1 MPPQPVDRI
10 LTNGTVLTM
19 NPAFDVY
26 SPGAVAIRGTQ
37 IVAVG
42 SAVEVAEAYEA
53 EDVLD
58 CQQLV
63 ILPGL
68 INAHTH
74 APMSL
79 LRGLAD
85 DLRLDVW
92 LLGYMMPVEREFV
105 SPEFVRLGTRLAC
118 GEMIRSGITCFA
130 DMYYYEE
137 YVAAAAVDCGMRAL
151 CGETVLKFPTPDA
164 YSFEASLRRC
174 RDFVEHWLGHG
185 LITPAVSPH
194 AAYTSTPEILQACAE
209 MAQTYNVP
217 LKTHV
222 AETAQEVE
230 DNIHDHGMRVVPWI
244 QQHGIL
250 DTQLIA
256 AHCVHINEEEQQLLH
271 RAGAG
276 IVHNPSSNLKLASGI
291 APVRQML
298 EVGLDVGIGT
308 DGAASNNDLDMVEEM
323 RLAAFLA
330 KGDSGDPTALPAR
343 DALALATSQ
352 GARALHL
359 GVQIG
364 SLEPGKK
371 ADMIV
376 MDLGDLHST
385 PRFVRDPAGIYAQI
399 VYAGKSTDVVHTMVN
414 GRWLMRDR
422 ELLTLDADEILAEAR
437 EVAKRIDQFLAEREQ
452 SPLRKLLVIGD
463 VKQEES
469 FEVQV
474 KGRLG
479 PDSLNQVKRALAH
492 PEVSVV
498 KQSHYRQYD
507 TYLFFDSADP
517 DSERLRFREDQIVNE
532 RGEVVDARNR
542 LTLIGPS
549 SEREFPGAVMLSR
562 SRYIAPADKS
572 LRFYQEYFQPS
583 STRQVDKERHRWR
596 IRYRNTD
603 FAINLDRLTQ
613 PQMPCC
619 FLEIKSRTWSQ
630 RDAQRKADLI
640 IELIALFDQIDR
652 VETIP
657 DGYVDL
663 QPQP

>member
-1 MPPQPVDRI
+1 MSAAHVDRI

-19 NPAFDVY
+19 NSTFDLH
-26 SPGAVAIRGTQ
+26 SPGAIAIHGQ
-37 IVAVG
+37 EIVAVG
-42 SAVEVAEAYEA
+42 QAAEISHSFVADDVIEV
-53 EDVLD
+53 DG
-58 CQQLV
+58 QV

-118 GEMIRSGITCFA
+118 AEMIRSGITCFA
-130 DMYYYEE
+130 DMYYFEE
-137 YVAAAAVDCGMRAL
+137 YVAAAAADCGMRAL
-151 CGETVLKFPTPDA
+151 CGETILKFPTPDA
-164 YSFEASLRRC
+164 YSYEASLRRC
-174 RDFVEHWLGHG
+174 RDFIEHWLGHA
-185 LITPAVSPH
+185 LITPAVAPH
-194 AAYTSTPEILQACAE
+194 AAYTSTSEILEACVK
-209 MAQTYNVP
+209 MAQTYGVP

-230 DNIHDHGMRVVPWI
+230 DSIRNHGLRVVPWI
-244 QQHGIL
+244 QKHGLL
-250 DTQLIA
+250 DTRLIA
-256 AHCVHINEEEQQLLH
+256 AHCVHINDEEQQALL

-276 IVHNPSSNLKLASGI
+276 VAHNPSSNLKLASGM
-291 APVRQML
+291 APVPEML
-298 EVGLDVGIGT
+298 AIGLKVGIGT
-308 DGAASNNDLDMVEEM
+308 DGAASNNDLDMMEEM

-330 KGDSGDPTALPAR
+330 KGHTGDPTALPAR

-352 GARALHL
+352 SARAIHL
-359 GVQIG
+359 GDTVG
-364 SLEPGKK
+364 SLEPGKR
-371 ADMIV
+371 ADLIV
-376 MDLGDLHST
+376 VDLGNLHTT
-385 PRFVRDPAGIYAQI
+385 PKFDRDPNGVYAQI
-399 VYAGKSTDVVHTMVN
+399 VYAGKSTDVLHTMVN
-414 GRWLMRDR
+414 GCWLMWDR
-422 ELLTLDADEILAEAR
+422 RLLTLDEGEILAEAR
-437 EVAKRIDQFLAEREQ
+437 DAARQIDRFLVEREQ

-479 PDSLNQVKRALAH
+479 ADGLTLVRRALAD
-492 PEVSVV
+492 PGVSIV
-498 KQSHYRQYD
+498 KRSHYRQYD
-507 TYLFFDSADP
+507 TYFFFDTVEP
-517 DSERLRFREDQIVNE
+517 GSERLRFREDQIVNE

-542 LTLIGPS
+542 LTLIGES
-549 SEREFPGAVMLSR
+549 SEREFPGGVMLSR

-603 FAINLDRLTQ
+603 FAVNLDRLTH
-613 PQMPCC
+613 PPIPCC

-630 RDAQRKADLI
+630 HDAQRKADLI
-640 IELIALFDQIDR
+640 IELMTLFDDIDT

-663 QPQP
+663 APLP